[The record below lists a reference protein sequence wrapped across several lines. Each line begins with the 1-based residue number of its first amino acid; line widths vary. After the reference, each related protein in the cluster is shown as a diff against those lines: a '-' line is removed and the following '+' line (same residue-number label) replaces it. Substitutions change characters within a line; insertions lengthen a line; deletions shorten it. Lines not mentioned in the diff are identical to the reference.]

1 MLMRIKKIKALI
13 TMSQRKIHRHTSN
26 SLAGKEASS
35 CPQQREKQTPLVNPG
50 KTGKLMARRH

>member
-13 TMSQRKIHRHTSN
+13 TCSRGKSTDTSN

-35 CPQQREKQTPLVNPG
+35 CPHREKETPLVNLG
-50 KTGKLMARRH
+50 KTGKLMARHH

>member
-1 MLMRIKKIKALI
+1 MLMRIKKIKALV

-35 CPQQREKQTPLVNPG
+35 CPQQREKETPSANPG
-50 KTGKLMARRH
+50 KTSKLMARHH